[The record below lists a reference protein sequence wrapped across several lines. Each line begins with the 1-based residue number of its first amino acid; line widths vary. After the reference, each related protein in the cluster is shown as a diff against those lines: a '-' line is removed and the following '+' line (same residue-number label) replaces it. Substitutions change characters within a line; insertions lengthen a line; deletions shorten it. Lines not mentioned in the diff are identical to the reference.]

1 MTAFELAFN
10 FKLRRYT
17 QVDVLANTYGVTEC
31 CVYQAFH
38 RITDSNS
45 NTCNTAADSPFI
57 QCSPTAGNT
66 AIDSRRQLGEPL
78 GRAVQADPIKHKF
91 KPPGTKRL
99 QLNCDVLLS
108 TSAFKINLR
117 RYTLAAANFC
127 W

>member
-1 MTAFELAFN
+1 M
-10 FKLRRYT
+10 
-17 QVDVLANTYGVTEC
+17 LANTYGVTEC

-38 RITDSNS
+38 RLIDSTS
-45 NTCNTAADSPFI
+45 DTCNIAVDFPPSM

-91 KPPGTKRL
+91 KPPGTERL
-99 QLNCDVLLS
+99 EQNCDVLLS
-108 TSAFKINLR
+108 ASAFKTNLR